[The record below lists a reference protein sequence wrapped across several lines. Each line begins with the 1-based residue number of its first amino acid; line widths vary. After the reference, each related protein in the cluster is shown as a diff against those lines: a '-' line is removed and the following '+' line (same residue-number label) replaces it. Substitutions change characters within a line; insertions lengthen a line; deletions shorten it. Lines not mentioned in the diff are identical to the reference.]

1 MSLVCRGYI
10 YGMQSRMR
18 EYVSKTRELCRKFNL
33 DHLPVVDAD
42 LHPCASRRLDV
53 WKLKTSESYL
63 HVDRIGG

>member
-1 MSLVCRGYI
+1 MYIKNYFLCLWSVGYI

-42 LHPCASRRLDV
+42 LHACAS
-53 WKLKTSESYL
+53 
-63 HVDRIGG
+63 